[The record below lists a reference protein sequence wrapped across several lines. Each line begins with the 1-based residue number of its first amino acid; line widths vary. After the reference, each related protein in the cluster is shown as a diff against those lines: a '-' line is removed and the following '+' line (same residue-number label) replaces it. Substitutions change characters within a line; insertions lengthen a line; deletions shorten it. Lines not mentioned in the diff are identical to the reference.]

1 MMPRRLL
8 FTLSILF
15 TLSLFIILEIVPVS
29 FYENKGIDQRTIRAI
44 GTIYEKQ
51 KKEDKS
57 IIYLKNVSLDTS
69 VYNKKSKNKEKQES
83 ISGLMVYLEEDSMP
97 PIGSKVEVEG
107 KAKCLER
114 RRNPG
119 QFDQAFY
126 YKLQGI
132 DLIIFEGKVQRQSK
146 KYNVY
151 LEGLYRVRSYFINVF
166 GRILPEKEGG
176 VMQAMILGDKGQLS
190 QELKSLYQRN
200 GISHILAISGLH
212 ISLIGAGIYYLLR
225 KIGLSYHLCAFFG
238 ASLMVSYGIM
248 TGGGASTMRAVIMFL
263 LQIYANAL
271 GRTYDMLTALAVAG
285 ICLLVQNPL
294 YLYHPGFL
302 LSFGAV
308 LGIGMIFPIIK
319 ELIKIKGKI
328 REALLASLCIQTATL
343 PIILYSFY
351 EYPLYGIFLNLL
363 VIPLMSLLVIGGLIG
378 ACASLLSLHLGKVL
392 LFPCRLILT
401 LYENAC
407 IIMEK
412 LPGSRWRP
420 GSPEKIRIIMY
431 YFLLSLGLF
440 IIWKH
445 TSAKKERK
453 KHKLYPII
461 IGSYVCFLSLIL
473 TWKLDNGIMI
483 TMLDVGQGDCII
495 VKSETGKVYLIDG
508 GSTSVSKVGIYRILP
523 YLKYM
528 GIKEI
533 DYILI
538 SHVDQDHI
546 SGILELMN
554 EEIKE
559 IKINNLLMPSYTN
572 SDNAYKEVIRMAK
585 KRGISVMAMGRGDV
599 LTDEKMVITCYHPYK
614 KLETDDRNEASM
626 VIGISF
632 ENFDCL
638 FTGDIGEETEK
649 RLAQT
654 LKKKWDVLKVAHHGS
669 GYSSCW
675 EFLKKIEP
683 AYALISCGEKNT
695 YGHPHKETI
704 KRIKDIGGR
713 IFITK
718 DIGAIFI
725 WTNGE
730 KMTVKEFL

>member
-1 MMPRRLL
+1 MPRRPL

-15 TLSLFIILEIVPVS
+15 ILSLFIIMEIFPVT
-29 FYENKGIDQRTIRAI
+29 YYNNKEIDQRIIRAR

-69 VYNKKSKNKEKQES
+69 VYNKESNNKEKQEC
-83 ISGLMVYLEEDSMP
+83 ILGLMVYLEEDNMP
-97 PIGSKVEVEG
+97 PIGSRIEVKG

-126 YKLQGI
+126 YKLQNI
-132 DLIIFEGKVQRQSK
+132 DLILFEGKVQRQSK

-151 LEGLYRVRSYFINVF
+151 LEGLYKVKAYFTNVF
-166 GRILPEKEGG
+166 EKILPEKEGG
-176 VMQAMILGDKGQLS
+176 VMQAMLLGDKGQLS

-212 ISLIGAGIYYLLR
+212 ISLIGASIYHLLR
-225 KIGLSYHLCAFFG
+225 KTGLSYHLCALFG
-238 ASLMVSYGIM
+238 TALMVSYGIM

-263 LQIYANAL
+263 LQIFANSL

-294 YLYHPGFL
+294 YLYHPSFL

-308 LGIGMIFPIIK
+308 LGIGILFPIMK
-319 ELIKIKGKI
+319 DFIKIKRKLG
-328 REALLASLCIQTATL
+328 EALLASLCIQTATL
-343 PIILYSFY
+343 PIILSSFY

-378 ACASLLSLHLGKVL
+378 ACVSLLSLQIGKIF
-392 LFPCRLILT
+392 LFPCRFILT

-420 GSPEKIRIIMY
+420 GSPEKIRIIIY
-431 YFLLSLGLF
+431 YFLLAVGLF
-440 IIWKH
+440 SVWKYI
-445 TSAKKERK
+445 SAREEKKK
-453 KHKLYPII
+453 YKIYSVI
-461 IGSYVCFLSLIL
+461 IGGYFCFLSLVL
-473 TWKLDNGIMI
+473 TWRFEKGIAI

-495 VKSETGKVYLIDG
+495 VKSETGKIYLIDG
-508 GSTSVSKVGIYRILP
+508 GSTSVSKVGAYRILP

-533 DYILI
+533 DYVLI

-546 SGILELMN
+546 SGILELM
-554 EEIKE
+554 EEETKE
-559 IKINNLLMPSYTN
+559 IEIRNLLMPSYTN
-572 SDNAYKEVIRMAK
+572 SDNTYKEVIKTAK
-585 KRGISVMAMGRGDV
+585 KRGVSVMAMGRGDV
-599 LTDEKMVITCYHPYK
+599 LTDKKMAITCYHPYE
-614 KLETDDRNEASM
+614 KLETEDRNEASM
-626 VIGISF
+626 VLGLSF

-649 RLAQT
+649 SLVQT

-669 GYSSCW
+669 GYSSCL
-675 EFLKKIEP
+675 EFLQKTEP
-683 AYALISCGEKNT
+683 DFALISCGEKNI
-695 YGHPHKETI
+695 YGHPHKEAT

-718 DIGAIFI
+718 DKGAIFI
-725 WTNGE
+725 WTDGE